1 MNKVW
6 KFIVVSAVALMI
18 AVTGFAAGVLV
29 DRMLGVGASVPGVSD
44 AAASPEQAA
53 REVRA
58 IINKNALEP
67 SDDASLAA
75 GVARGMLES
84 LDDSYA
90 VYFDRQHYEYF
101 NEQTT
106 GEFYGIGITISDK
119 DGMPYVVSVLKGTPA
134 ERAKLKAE
142 DVIVSIDGVTRDRW
156 DLDEVVKR
164 VRGPEGTKV
173 KLQISREGS
182 EELLDFTITRAKID
196 VPNVEQE
203 LVGNDVGYIRLYT
216 FNQRSGDDLRDALKS
231 LEKQGAKGY
240 ILDVRD
246 NPGGLLGASV
256 DVVSLFV
263 KDGVAVTV
271 DGRIPE
277 VDETYRVSGDLQT
290 AAPLVVLV
298 NENSASASEIVAG
311 ALQDYDR
318 ATIVGVTSFGK
329 GSVQQIEELS
339 FGGAVKLT
347 IAHYLTPKGR
357 VIDKKG
363 VVPEVVV
370 KMEPEKQADKK
381 TDTQYER
388 AIAELRKLF

>member
-1 MNKVW
+1 MNKAL
-6 KFIVVSAVALMI
+6 KFILAAVVALLI
-18 AVTGFAAGVLV
+18 AITGFAAGVVV
-29 DRMLGVGASVPGVSD
+29 DRMITLPAGLPGVNEV
-44 AAASPEQAA
+44 AATPEQAA
-53 REVRA
+53 RELRN
-58 IINKNALEP
+58 IISTKALSP
-67 SDDASLAA
+67 SDDASMAA
-75 GVARGMLES
+75 GAARGMIES

-90 VYFDRQHYEYF
+90 VYFDREHYAYF

-119 DGMPYVVSVLKGTPA
+119 DGKPTVVTVIKGTPA
-134 ERAKLKAE
+134 EASKLNPG
-142 DVIVSIDGVTRDRW
+142 DVIVSIDGVTREKW

-173 KLQISREGS
+173 KLQIAREGS
-182 EELLDFTITRAKID
+182 AKLLDFTITRAKID
-196 VPNVEQE
+196 VPNVDQE
-203 LVGNDVGYIRLYT
+203 LVNGNIGYIRLYT
-216 FNQRSGDDLRDALKS
+216 FNQRSGDDLREAIKA

-240 ILDVRD
+240 VLDLRD

-256 DVVSLFV
+256 DVLSLFV
-263 KDGVAVTV
+263 SDGVAVSV
-271 DGRIPE
+271 DGR
-277 VDETYRVSGDLQT
+277 VDSMDETYRVSGDT
-290 AAPLVVLV
+290 ATKAPLVLLV

-357 VIDKKG
+357 VIDKLG

-388 AIAELRKLF
+388 AIAELKKLF

>member
-1 MNKVW
+1 MNKAL
-6 KFIVVSAVALMI
+6 KVVIAVAI
-18 AVTGFAAGVLV
+18 ALTIATAAFAAGLLF
-29 DRMLGVGASVPGVSD
+29 DRMVPVSGGLPAVTD

-53 REVRA
+53 REVRD
-58 IINKNALEP
+58 IINREALAP
-67 SDDASLAA
+67 SSDESMAA

-90 VYFDRQHYEYF
+90 VYFDKQHYEYF

-106 GEFYGIGITISDK
+106 GEFYGIGVTLSDK
-119 DGMPYVVSVLKGTPA
+119 DGKPYIVSVLKGTPA
-134 ERAKLKAE
+134 EAAKLEAG
-142 DVIVSIDGVTRDRW
+142 DIIVSIDGVTRDKW

-173 KLQISREGS
+173 KLQITREGS
-182 EELLDFTITRAKID
+182 DKLLDFTITRAKID

-203 LVGNDVGYIRLYT
+203 IVDGNIGYIRLYT
-216 FNQRSGDDLRDALKS
+216 FNQRSGEDLRTALKE
-231 LEKQGAKGY
+231 LKDQGAKGFV
-240 ILDVRD
+240 LDLRD
-246 NPGGLLGASV
+246 NPGGLLSASV

-263 KDGVAVTV
+263 KDGVVVTV
-271 DGRIPE
+271 DGRAPQ
-277 VDETYRVSGDLQT
+277 VDETYRASGDLET
-290 AAPLVVLV
+290 KAPLVLLV

-339 FGGAVKLT
+339 FGGALKLT

-363 VVPEVVV
+363 VVPEVIV
-370 KMEPEKQADKK
+370 KMDAEKQADKK

-388 AIAELRKLF
+388 ALAELRKLF

>member
-1 MNKVW
+1 MNKAL
-6 KFIVVSAVALMI
+6 KYIIVSAVALVI

-29 DRMLGVGASVPGVSD
+29 DRMLDLPGALPGVGDV
-44 AAASPEQAA
+44 AATPEQAA
-53 REVRA
+53 RELRN
-58 IINKNALEP
+58 IINGKALEP
-67 SDDASLAA
+67 SDDASMAA

-90 VYFDRQHYEYF
+90 VYFDRQHYEFF
-101 NEQTT
+101 NEQSS
-106 GEFYGIGITISDK
+106 GEFYGIGITIADK
-119 DGMPYVVSVLKGTPA
+119 DGKPYIVTVIKGTPA
-134 ERAKLKAE
+134 ERAKLKAD
-142 DVIVSIDGVTRDRW
+142 DVIVSIDGVTRDKW

-182 EELLDFTITRAKID
+182 EKLLDITITRAKID
-196 VPNVEQE
+196 VPNIEQE
-203 LVGNDVGYIRLYT
+203 LVGNDVGYIRLFT
-216 FNQRSGDDLRDALKS
+216 FNQHSGADLRDAIEE

-240 ILDVRD
+240 ILDLRD

-256 DVVSLFV
+256 EVVSLFV
-263 KDGVAVTV
+263 EDGIAVTV
-271 DGRIPE
+271 DGRVAE
-277 VDETYRVSGDLQT
+277 MDETYRVSGDLQT
-290 AAPLVVLV
+290 TAPLVVLV

-381 TDTQYER
+381 TDIQYER

>member
-1 MNKVW
+1 MNKAL
-6 KFIVVSAVALMI
+6 KFIIGAAIALTI
-18 AVTGFAAGVLV
+18 AVTGFAAGVLF
-29 DRMLGVGASVPGVSD
+29 DRMLDIPGSLPGVSD
-44 AAASPEQAA
+44 TAATPEQAA
-53 REVRA
+53 REVRD
-58 IINKNALEP
+58 IINREALEP
-67 SDDASLAA
+67 SNDASMAT

-90 VYFDRQHYEYF
+90 VYFDRQHYAYF

-119 DGMPYVVSVLKGTPA
+119 DGKPYVVTVLKGTPA
-134 ERAKLKAE
+134 ERAKLKP
-142 DVIVSIDGVTRDRW
+142 DDIIVSIDGVTRDRW
-156 DLDEVVKR
+156 DLEEVVKR
-164 VRGPEGTKV
+164 VRGPESTKV

-182 EELLDFTITRAKID
+182 DKLLDFTITRAKID

-203 LVGNDVGYIRLYT
+203 LVGKDVGYIRLYT
-216 FNQRSGDDLRDALKS
+216 FNQRSGDDIREALKT
-231 LEKQGAKGY
+231 LEKQGAKGFV
-240 ILDVRD
+240 LDLRD
-246 NPGGLLGASV
+246 NPGGLLSASV

-263 KDGVAVTV
+263 KDGVVVTV
-271 DGRIPE
+271 DGRVPE
-277 VDETYRVSGDLQT
+277 MNETYRASGDLET
-290 AAPLVVLV
+290 KAPLVLLV

-318 ATIVGVTSFGK
+318 ATVVGVTSFGK
-329 GSVQQIEELS
+329 GSVQQLEELS

-370 KMEPEKQADKK
+370 KMDPEKQADKK